1 MLLLLLS
8 EVDTIQCY
16 DKFVGVLDNP
26 PRFST
31 PFLESQI
38 EDNKEF
44 LAGGDWLVD
53 LDLWLDL

>member
-44 LAGGDWLVD
+44 LAGGD
-53 LDLWLDL
+53 